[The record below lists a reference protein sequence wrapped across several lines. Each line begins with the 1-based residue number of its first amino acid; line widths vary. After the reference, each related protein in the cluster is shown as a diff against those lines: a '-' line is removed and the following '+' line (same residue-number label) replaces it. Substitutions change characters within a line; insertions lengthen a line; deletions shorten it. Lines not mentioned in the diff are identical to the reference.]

1 MVAARPVVRPGDPL
15 SAVDSPAL
23 LVDLAAFERNIAT
36 MADFARSRGIRLRAH
51 GKSHKCGAIARLQQ
65 AAGAVGLCCQ
75 KVSEAE
81 AFAAAGVADVLVTN
95 EVIDPAKLRRLVRL
109 AGQARIGICIDSEL
123 GLERLA
129 EAAVEA
135 SAPIDVYVEIDV
147 GAARCGVPTTEDALA
162 LIDGIGRAGPKLRY
176 AGIQAYQGQAQH
188 LRQPAQ
194 RQAAID
200 VAVRRVIELRDALIA
215 RGQEI
220 GIVTGAGTGTFYL
233 ETASGVYDE
242 IQPGSYIFMDR
253 DYRDNESAAGTPR
266 FEHSLTLLTTV
277 ISARSEHVVVDAG
290 HKAHAID
297 SGMPAV
303 FGWPDLTYG
312 NPSDEHGVIR
322 CAGDGA
328 LPALGERLQL
338 IPGHCDPTVNLHDW
352 LIAHRDGR
360 VVDIWAVEARGALS

>member
-1 MVAARPVVRPGDPL
+1 MTALRPVIQPGDPL

-23 LVDLAAFERNIAT
+23 LVDLAPFERNIST
-36 MADFARSRGIRLRAH
+36 MATFARNRGIRLRAH
-51 GKSHKCGAIARLQQ
+51 GKSHKCGTIARIQQ

-81 AFAAAGVADVLVTN
+81 VFVAAGIADVLVSN
-95 EVIDPAKLRRLVRL
+95 EVIDSAKLRRLARL
-109 AGQARIGICIDSEL
+109 AGQARIGICIDSLL
-123 GLERLA
+123 GLDRLA
-129 EAAVEA
+129 EAALEA
-135 SAPIDVYVEIDV
+135 DAPIDVYVELDV
-147 GAARCGVPTTEDALA
+147 GAGRCGVRNDTEA
-162 LIDGIGRAGPKLRY
+162 LILIDRIAAHGRLRY

-200 VAVRRVIELRDALIA
+200 IAVRRVTDLRDVLSRRQIV
-215 RGQEI
+215 I

-233 ETASGVYDE
+233 ETGSGVYDE

-253 DYRDNESAAGTPR
+253 DYGDNQWAPETPR

-277 ISARSEHVVVDAG
+277 ISIRSDHVVVDGG
-290 HKAHAID
+290 HKAHAVD
-297 SGMPAV
+297 SGMPAI
-303 FGWPDLTYG
+303 FGRPDLVYA

-322 CAGDGA
+322 RLDGGA
-328 LPALGERLQL
+328 LPELDERLQL

-352 LIAHRDGR
+352 LIAHRDGL
-360 VVDIWAVEARGALS
+360 VVDTWAIQARGALS

>member
-1 MVAARPVVRPGDPL
+1 MVAQRPTIRPGDPL

-23 LVDLAAFERNIAT
+23 LVDLAAFDRNIAT
-36 MADFARSRGIRLRAH
+36 MAAFARDRGIRLRAH

-65 AAGAVGLCCQ
+65 AAGAIGLCCQ

-81 AFAAAGVADVLVTN
+81 AFIAAGVTDVLVSN
-95 EVIDPAKLRRLVRL
+95 EVIDNAKLRRLAHL
-109 AGQARIGICIDSEL
+109 AGQARIGICVDSLL

-129 EAAVEA
+129 EAAQEA
-135 SAPIDVYVEIDV
+135 EAPIDVYVEIDV
-147 GAARCGVPTTEDALA
+147 GATRCGVQSDAEA
-162 LIDGIGRAGPKLRY
+162 LILIERIAAHSRLRY

-200 VAVRRVIELRDALIA
+200 VAIRRVTALRDALSRQQTA
-215 RGQEI
+215 I

-233 ETASGVYDE
+233 EAASGVYDE

-253 DYRDNESAAGTPR
+253 DYRDNHWAAEAPR

-277 ISARSEHVVVDAG
+277 ISARREYVVVDAG

-303 FGWPDLTYG
+303 FGRPDLTYG
-312 NPSDEHGVIR
+312 NPSDEHGVIH
-322 CAGDGA
+322 CADGGA
-328 LPALGERLQL
+328 LPELGDRLQL

-352 LIAHRDGR
+352 LIAHRDGA
-360 VVDIWAVEARGALS
+360 VVDVWAVEARGALS

>member
-1 MVAARPVVRPGDPL
+1 MAMPRPDLAPGAPM
-15 SAVDSPAL
+15 SSVDSPAL
-23 LVDLAAFERNIAT
+23 LVDLTVFERNSAV
-36 MADFARSRGIRLRAH
+36 MMDFVRSHGIRLRAH

-65 AAGAVGLCCQ
+65 AAGAIGLCCQ

-81 AFAAAGVADVLVTN
+81 AFVAAGIRDVLVTN
-95 EVIDPAKLRRLVRL
+95 EVIDLPKLRRLARL
-109 AGQARIGICIDSEL
+109 SGRARIGICIDSVL

-129 EAAVEA
+129 EAAQEA
-135 SAPIDVYVEIDV
+135 VAPIDVYVEIDV
-147 GAARCGVPTTEDALA
+147 GAARCGVLSTADALS
-162 LIDGIGRAGPKLRY
+162 LIDKTGMGVTKLRY

-200 VAVRRVIELRDALIA
+200 VAVRRVIELRDAMA
-215 RGQEI
+215 QRGLPI

-233 ETASGVYDE
+233 ETGSGVYDE

-253 DYRDNESAAGTPR
+253 DYRDNETAPDTPR

-277 ISARSEHVVVDAG
+277 MSARPDHAVVDAG
-290 HKAHAID
+290 HKAHAVD
-297 SGMPAV
+297 SGMPAI
-303 FGWPDLTYG
+303 FDRADLVYG

-322 CAGDGA
+322 RKGDGP
-328 LPALGERLQL
+328 LPLLGERLRL

-352 LIAHRDGR
+352 LIVHRGEE
-360 VVDIWAVEARGALS
+360 VVDIWPVEARGALT

>member
-1 MVAARPVVRPGDPL
+1 MAERRPTVRPGDPL
-15 SAVDSPAL
+15 SAVDGPAL
-23 LVDLAAFERNIAT
+23 LVDLAAFQRNIAT
-36 MADFARSRGIRLRAH
+36 MAAFARGHGLRLRAH
-51 GKSHKCGAIARLQQ
+51 GKTHKCGAVAQIQQ

-81 AFAAAGVADVLVTN
+81 VFVAAGIADVLVSN
-95 EVIDPAKLRRLVRL
+95 EVIELAKLRRLARL
-109 AGQARIGICIDSEL
+109 AGRARIGICVDSLL

-129 EAAVEA
+129 EAAAEA
-135 SAPIDVYVEIDV
+135 AAPIDVYIEIEV
-147 GAARCGVPTTEDALA
+147 GAGRCGVPDTAAALA
-162 LIDGIGRAGPKLRY
+162 LMERIGASAKLRY

-200 VAVRRVIELRDALIA
+200 VAVVRVTELREALA
-215 RGQEI
+215 KRGMPV

-233 ETASGVYDE
+233 EAASGVYDE
-242 IQPGSYIFMDR
+242 IQPGSYVFMDR
-253 DYRDNESAAGTPR
+253 DYRDNEPAAEAPG

-277 ISARSEHVVVDAG
+277 ISAAKDHVVVDAG

-297 SGMPAV
+297 SGMPAIL
-303 FGWPDLTYG
+303 GRPDLVYR
-312 NPSDEHGVIR
+312 NPSDEHGII
-322 CAGDGA
+322 GSIDGGT

-352 LIAHRDGR
+352 LIAHRDGL
-360 VVDIWAVEARGALS
+360 VADIWEVEARGALT